1 MASRPAST
9 GRAIG
14 SLRRWVLVGA
24 VGCLVATG
32 CASGAEPEEVGANPI
47 AYTEFT
53 SVDRAD
59 VVDRQPYDGVV
70 VPSTSLVLYARAVG
84 TLTRAVGVGAE
95 LSAGSV
101 AASVD
106 ERAIVVLPGDIPIY
120 RDVLAP
126 ADGSVLEGPDVGQVQ
141 QFLAGVGYFDGA
153 LDGRFT
159 ESLGAASRRWR
170 LNNGLSDL
178 PGFAAADIMFVSGP
192 GPWRVVERSAEVG
205 AMFSGGPLLTVATGA
220 PAVSVTMDTPPPAE
234 STYAVLPLPGDT
246 TPEIA
251 LQPAGP
257 VIRGES
263 GAYTLLL
270 GVEALPEGTSL
281 DLGVAVVVERRQVL
295 ATDVI
300 AVPVAAVRLDGD
312 GDTVVACREAG
323 SSEVT
328 ECGVGLGV
336 TDGDLVEV
344 LEGLAV
350 GDEVAIAP

>member
-1 MASRPAST
+1 MASRSAS
-9 GRAIG
+9 RAG
-14 SLRRWVLVGA
+14 PLGGLRRWVLVGA
-24 VGCLVATG
+24 VGCLAVTG
-32 CASGAEPEEVGANPI
+32 CSAGAESGEARADPI
-47 AYTEFT
+47 AYSEFA

-70 VPSTSLVLYARAVG
+70 VPSTSVVLYARAVG
-84 TLTRAVGVGAE
+84 TLTRAVGAGAQ
-95 LSAGSV
+95 LSAGAV
-101 AASVD
+101 AAFID
-106 ERAIVVLPGDIPIY
+106 ERAIVVLPGDIPVY

-126 ADGSVLEGPDVGQVQ
+126 PDGSVLAGADVGQVQ
-141 QFLAGVGYFDGA
+141 QFLAGAGYFDGA

-159 ESLGAASRRWR
+159 EALGAASARWR
-170 LNNGLSDL
+170 LDNGLSDL
-178 PGFAAADIMFVSGP
+178 PGFAAADILFVPGP

-205 AMFSGGPLLTVATGA
+205 GMFSGGPLLTVATGA

-257 VIRGES
+257 IIRGES

-312 GDTVVACREAG
+312 GDTVVACREVG

-328 ECGVGLGV
+328 ECRIVLGV